1 MWSSRGIVIALLA
14 VVLAGCGFRPMYAPA
29 GDRNVLEDFAGI
41 EIGVIEDRV
50 GQQLRNELLDLLT
63 PRGRPSIPRYVLGV
77 ELRERITSFAVQ
89 RSGLATRSD
98 LQLSARYSLA
108 DVATGKL
115 VLARDTSV
123 ISSYNLLDSD
133 YATLA
138 AQEFAR
144 TRAVK
149 QLAQDIRTRIALY
162 FGRKDAATDTSG

>member
-1 MWSSRGIVIALLA
+1 MWSSSKIAIAFLA

-29 GDRNVLEDFAGI
+29 GNTNVLKDFAGI

-63 PRGRPSIPRYVLGV
+63 PHGRPAIPRYVLNV
-77 ELRERITSFAVQ
+77 ELRESITSFAVE

-98 LQLSARYSLA
+98 LQLNARYSLA

-115 VLARDTSV
+115 VIAQDSSA

-144 TRAVK
+144 TRAVQ
-149 QLAQDIRTRIALY
+149 QLAQEIRTRIAVY
-162 FGRKDAATDTSG
+162 FRRKDATTGKSG